1 MLSRAVE
8 TTKGMVERWAV
19 IFLIPPMHARSFLRN
34 RSPHV
39 SVLGVDVILVSSR
52 TMDGALLLSESPTG
66 IVKEGLFPNGILHV
80 ASSGHEGFVCSSA
93 GVWH

>member
-1 MLSRAVE
+1 MLFRSATVHGVVFEILVRAVADS
-8 TTKGMVERWAV
+8 RQ
-19 IFLIPPMHARSFLRN
+19 ARS
-34 RSPHV
+34 
-39 SVLGVDVILVSSR
+39 SVTGRSSR